1 MTSYEIYNNIKSNS
15 INNLANTIQN
25 DPITKLQSYDT
36 IVIETEDLLKR
47 EQTYFIINSIVTVG
61 LIITLFQVI

>member
-1 MTSYEIYNNIKSNS
+1 MSYEKYNEIKS
-15 INNLANTIQN
+15 IALN
-25 DPITKLQSYDT
+25 DLGRTLQKDPVVKLQSYDT
-36 IVIETEDLLKR
+36 IVVETEDLLKR

>member
-1 MTSYEIYNNIKSNS
+1 MSYEIYNNNKRAA
-15 INNLANTIQN
+15 INNLGRTLEK
-25 DPITKLQSYDT
+25 DPVVKLQSYDT
-36 IVIETEDLLKR
+36 IVVETEDLLKR

>member
-1 MTSYEIYNNIKSNS
+1 MSSYELYNKTKEKA
-15 INNLANTIQN
+15 INDLFYSIQN
-25 DPITKLQSYDT
+25 DPVSKLESYDT
-36 IVIETEDLLKR
+36 MVIETEDLLKR

>member
-1 MTSYEIYNNIKSNS
+1 MSSYEIYNKTKEKAINELANS
-15 INNLANTIQN
+15 IKN
-25 DPITKLQSYDT
+25 DPVGKLVSYDT
-36 IVIETEDLLKR
+36 MVIETQDLLKR